1 MYAVG
6 FLVVWVMILRHD
18 NLASLT
24 WDDIR
29 SHAVFHKTDSREGPM
44 LKPVTQ
50 TETFR
55 QLMEELRGESKAA
68 ADSLV
73 FPGWCKNVAR
83 VLIRECSLVY
93 KWRQDVEWD
102 GPHTIRHQKKCNYLT
117 STSVVTSSSVC
128 RYIYLLDISSFLITG
143 GTLCNQARGSI
154 QPCDACSH

>member
-1 MYAVG
+1 
-6 FLVVWVMILRHD
+6 
-18 NLASLT
+18 
-24 WDDIR
+24 
-29 SHAVFHKTDSREGPM
+29 M

-102 GPHTIRHQKKCNYLT
+102 GPHTIRHGASQDSGLVDPVIDKM
-117 STSVVTSSSVC
+117 
-128 RYIYLLDISSFLITG
+128 RRG
-143 GTLCNQARGSI
+143 GWRSKRSLRWYQRGHRS
-154 QPCDACSH
+154 